1 MDYLELPGWIFTFDW
16 ESVLDTYG
24 NLSPLVPI
32 LVVMAE
38 SFLPAV
44 PLTAIV
50 AWNIAAYG
58 VMEGSLFSWIGNC
71 LGCTVVFWFWRLI
84 LSSRAARFAAKH
96 QKVMKARRFVNR
108 INRKALFLIIMM
120 PFTPSSFMNFAFG
133 ASDYH
138 PLGYLITLYCAKTLM
153 IAFLALIGRGIVLS
167 AEEPLYIP
175 AVLALLGV
183 LWLISRKVF
192 ENEKDTGE

>member
-1 MDYLELPGWIFTFDW
+1 MPNIELPGWILAFDW

-24 NLSPLVPI
+24 NLSPLIPV

-58 VMEGSLFSWIGNC
+58 LMEGSLYSWAGNC
-71 LGCTVVFWFWRLI
+71 LGCTIVFWFWRLV
-84 LSSRAARFAAKH
+84 LSSRAERFALRH
-96 QKVMKARRFVNR
+96 ERVLKARKFVNR
-108 INRKALFLIIMM
+108 ISRKALFLIIMM

-133 ASDYH
+133 VSDYH
-138 PLGYLITLYCAKTLM
+138 PLGYLITLYCAKVVM
-153 IAFLALIGRGIVLS
+153 IALLALIGHGIVLS
-167 AEEPLYIP
+167 TDEPLYIP
-175 AVLALLGV
+175 AVLALLGI

-192 ENEKDTGE
+192 ENENHQGD